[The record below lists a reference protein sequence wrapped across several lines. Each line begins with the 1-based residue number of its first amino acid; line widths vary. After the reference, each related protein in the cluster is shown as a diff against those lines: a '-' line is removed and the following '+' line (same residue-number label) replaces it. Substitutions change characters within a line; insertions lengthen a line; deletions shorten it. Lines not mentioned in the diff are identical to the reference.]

1 TGMNLPLRVQNLNT
15 TNGASTGIG
24 FKVAT
29 TSGDQHFKSGIV
41 FQRIA
46 AGGLGSLHFLL
57 STDTGSTNVDLN
69 DSRMLLTRG
78 GQLAIGAGT
87 TSSSNAG
94 LDVATTGTALS
105 SIIIPRDSTTNRPLT
120 PVNGMIRY
128 NTTDAKFEFYQ
139 NGAWVNYG
147 TGSGGGSVTW
157 PLAANPA
164 VTSASAP
171 SFSFTGD
178 TNTGLYSP
186 SAGQIN
192 LTTDGTAR
200 LAVTSQGYVGV
211 GTTNPLQTLH
221 ITDNASGIQLG
232 TPGTGAFD
240 NVGISILTA
249 KGDNHLL
256 GWNGGEKGWQMSAR
270 GDANTVNT
278 VEQND
283 LQFTYYE
290 AGTWTSTLFLDHLGK
305 IGIGTNSPAVGLDI
319 ATTGTAGS
327 GIVIPRDSTANR
339 PPGVN
344 GMIRYNTSD
353 AKFEFYQNGAWVNY
367 GTGSGGGASF
377 PLLASPG
384 TTPPSA
390 PSYSFTGATSTGLY
404 SPAAGRVTV
413 ATVGTARLTIGET
426 GNVGI
431 GTGSSNPTSKLQI
444 EASNEDARLSITN
457 WNASSWGQSASI
469 VLNTYN
475 LTAGQKSSSLT
486 MNNFSG
492 DSGTPGSV
500 TTGNWLGAI
509 EMSGYGGA
517 TQSIAG
523 RVYALA
529 EGTFSASSAPS
540 ALRFQTTSLNSTTA
554 VDRVTINN
562 QGHVGIGTTSPA
574 ALLDIATNGTVG
586 SAIIVPRDSTANR
599 PMTAVN
605 GMIRYNS
612 GDNKF
617 EFYQNG
623 AWVNYGT
630 GSGGG
635 SVTWPLAASPAV
647 TSAGAPSYSFTSDT
661 NTGMYT
667 SAADTLGLSTAGTAR
682 LTILPD
688 GKLGIGTTSPTDV
701 LDIYGSTATDMGIRI
716 RNKTSVAGASAG
728 IYYQGE
734 NQDYTMGWMGYNSA
748 LTSAPY
754 GGRMVLEATANN
766 GGGLTLMSSAASAD
780 MRFIVGGNTA
790 GAEKVRIT
798 SAGKVGIGASSPTA
812 HLEVAGQIVSKE
824 SVVASGNTADFANGN
839 SIIMQSLS
847 GTAITVSNMV
857 AGGIY
862 NIVIEDTTSRT
873 YTFTGC
879 TTSYFQ
885 PTNGATS
892 YRTVYTIYRR
902 GSNTCYISWITG
914 FN

>member
-1 TGMNLPLRVQNLNT
+1 SGMNLPLRVQNLNT

-29 TSGDQHFKSGIV
+29 TSGDQHFKSAIV
-41 FQRIA
+41 FHRVA
-46 AGGLGSLHFLL
+46 NGGLGNLNFLL
-57 STDTGSTNVDLN
+57 STDTGSTNVSLS
-69 DSRMLLTRG
+69 DSRMLLTRE

-256 GWNGGEKGWQMSAR
+256 GWNGGEKGWQLMAR

-278 VEQND
+278 LEQND

-305 IGIGTNSPAVGLDI
+305 IGIGTSTPTVGLDV

-327 GIVIPRDSTANR
+327 GIVVPRDSTANR

-367 GTGSGGGASF
+367 GTGSGGSGVSF
-377 PLLASPG
+377 PILASPG

-390 PSYSFTGATSTGLY
+390 PSYSFTSDTDTGLL
-404 SPAAGRVTV
+404 SQALGTLGLATNGTTRMTV
-413 ATVGTARLTIGET
+413 NAT
-426 GNVGI
+426 
-431 GTGSSNPTSKLQI
+431 
-444 EASNEDARLSITN
+444 
-457 WNASSWGQSASI
+457 GQ
-469 VLNTYN
+469 
-475 LTAGQKSSSLT
+475 
-486 MNNFSG
+486 
-492 DSGTPGSV
+492 
-500 TTGNWLGAI
+500 
-509 EMSGYGGA
+509 
-517 TQSIAG
+517 
-523 RVYALA
+523 
-529 EGTFSASSAPS
+529 
-540 ALRFQTTSLNSTTA
+540 
-554 VDRVTINN
+554 
-562 QGHVGIGTTSPA
+562 VGIGTTAP
-574 ALLDIATNGTVG
+574 N
-586 SAIIVPRDSTANR
+586 ST
-599 PMTAVN
+599 
-605 GMIRYNS
+605 
-612 GDNKF
+612 
-617 EFYQNG
+617 
-623 AWVNYGT
+623 
-630 GSGGG
+630 
-635 SVTWPLAASPAV
+635 
-647 TSAGAPSYSFTSDT
+647 
-661 NTGMYT
+661 
-667 SAADTLGLSTAGTAR
+667 
-682 LTILPD
+682 
-688 GKLGIGTTSPTDV
+688 
-701 LDIYGSTATDMGIRI
+701 
-716 RNKTSVAGASAG
+716 
-728 IYYQGE
+728 
-734 NQDYTMGWMGYNSA
+734 
-748 LTSAPY
+748 
-754 GGRMVLEATANN
+754 
-766 GGGLTLMSSAASAD
+766 
-780 MRFIVGGNTA
+780 
-790 GAEKVRIT
+790 
-798 SAGKVGIGASSPTA
+798 
-812 HLEVAGQIVSKE
+812 LEVAG
-824 SVVASGNTADFANGN
+824 TLR
-839 SIIMQSLS
+839 LS
-847 GTAITVSNMV
+847 GTTSESFVTPGTSSVPTKINVPVYDPGAYGQIVAMGIPSTTPIT
-857 AGGIY
+857 AR
-862 NIVIEDTTSRT
+862 VITLADART
-873 YTFTGC
+873 AAH
-879 TTSYFQ
+879 Q
-885 PTNGATS
+885 PTLAILSPDEAQIMGLTWD
-892 YRTVYTIYRR
+892 
-902 GSNTCYISWITG
+902 GSNTVATMKSTKEIG
-914 FN
+914 FNVNGSEAMHIGYGIYPWVGINTNQPAARLHINAVNSDVALRIGATMGTGSLGAESIWFSNNSDGGKAVGKLVMGGLSTNNNDFRFSTGSGSYGSEVFSERLTIRGDSGQVGIGTSNPRAALDVNGTIVGKSAVSNATTTIDFSTGNTQYTALQCQTFALWHMQDGASYTLAIQNGTSATCVFNAYSAGGTGGLTFHYPPDHAATTSTKHTIYTFIVIGSHVYASWVPGL